1 LASSKSRV
9 VLGISG
15 KPGVGKS
22 SLSRFIVE
30 TFGQNRVCVV
40 PMDGFHL
47 SNRVLEDMGIRDC
60 KGAPETFDASGFV
73 SLLSRIRAQDKDP
86 VYFPIFNRAIEESI
100 AAQGVL
106 HQDVQLVLV
115 EGNYLNLESEPWN
128 QIIDLLD
135 DSWFLTLPE
144 EIRIER
150 LVTRHEAFGKSRA
163 EAIAWANGSDQRNAE
178 LIERSRHT
186 SRISVEVD

>member
-1 LASSKSRV
+1 M
-9 VLGISG
+9 
-15 KPGVGKS
+15 
-22 SLSRFIVE
+22 E

-128 QIIDLLD
+128 QIIEFLD
-135 DSWFLTLPE
+135 DSWFLTLPQ